1 MSGSHEAMS
10 EKALV
15 SFSYVNVASRVMSEG
30 VGACILSWGEL
41 CCTVRDVS
49 NLDYFLGQIRAD
61 IHSNCLTNGPNA
73 FSFPQSSQV
82 LKEVLLPFFEK
93 KYSEHLLFCTWRRG
107 WLVHPGRPAVF
118 KIIPVQRGL
127 SPCFDTLWWNWSVS
141 SECLQIVKTIKN
153 QLAIN

>member
-73 FSFPQSSQV
+73 FSFSQSSQV

-93 KYSEHLLFCTWRRG
+93 KYSEHLLFCTFHGEEDGSCILAGQQCSKSYLYREDCLHVLILCDGIGQW
-107 WLVHPGRPAVF
+107 AA
-118 KIIPVQRGL
+118 
-127 SPCFDTLWWNWSVS
+127 NVS
-141 SECLQIVKTIKN
+141 RS
-153 QLAIN
+153 